1 FIVVFG
7 ASLMIAKLLYW
18 LFDSAGLIHKRI
30 KSSLR
35 TQIEG

>member
-1 FIVVFG
+1 
-7 ASLMIAKLLYW
+7 MIAKLLYW
-18 LFDSAGLIHKRI
+18 LFESAGLIHKRT